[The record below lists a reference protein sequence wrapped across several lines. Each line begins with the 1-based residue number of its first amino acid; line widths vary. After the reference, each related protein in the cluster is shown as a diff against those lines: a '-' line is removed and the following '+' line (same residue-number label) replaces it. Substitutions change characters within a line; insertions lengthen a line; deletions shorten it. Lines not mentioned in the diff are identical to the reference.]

1 MSNLPQSDLPQSG
14 LLQPDLSQPDLPQ
27 PDSVHLDLPKLSEV
41 WQQTLG
47 WQPDEA
53 QQEQFQ
59 ELYQQILKGNRLFNL
74 TRITEPQEFWEKHLW
89 DSLAGIKPWL
99 MDASTTKVFSQDGQS
114 SSYKVID
121 IGTGCG
127 FPGVPVAIACPDW
140 RVTLLDS
147 TRKKLAFLDSL
158 LISLNITN
166 AQTWVERAEQLG
178 KSVEHREQYDLVLI
192 RAVANA
198 VVCAQYCLPLLKV
211 GGVAVLYRGQWIE
224 TEAIALESIVT
235 KLGGEVEAVEA
246 LTTPLS
252 EGIRHCVYLKKVLTG
267 LKKLPQKRDIG

>member
-1 MSNLPQSDLPQSG
+1 MSDLPQSDLPQSD
-14 LLQPDLSQPDLPQ
+14 LLQPDL
-27 PDSVHLDLPKLSEV
+27 PKLLEV

-53 QQEQFQ
+53 QQGQFQ
-59 ELYQQILKGNRLFNL
+59 KLYEQILEGNRLLNL

-89 DSLAGIKPWL
+89 DSLLGIKPWL
-99 MDASTTKVFSQDGQS
+99 AAALEAQAAP
-114 SSYKVID
+114 YKVID

-127 FPGVPVAIACPDW
+127 FPGVPVAIARPDW
-140 RVTLLDS
+140 FVTLLDS
-147 TRKKLAFLDSL
+147 TRKKLVFLDSL
-158 LISLNITN
+158 LTSLGITN

-192 RAVANA
+192 RAVASA

-211 GGVAVLYRGQWIE
+211 GGVAVLYRGQWTE
-224 TEAIALESIVT
+224 AEAIALESVVI

-246 LTTPLS
+246 VTTPLS
-252 EGIRHCVYLKKVLTG
+252 EGIRHCVYLKKVFTTQ
-267 LKKLPQKRDIG
+267 KKLPQKRDIG